1 MFSAFCWPTF
11 CGVVKAAFYVCL
23 WTFRWK
29 RIFWNKIEVL
39 LTVFEL
45 EWKMICLLP
54 KNFDRCVWIRIYLS
68 LGTFWAKKL
77 FLKNVHL
84 SRKIRTLSKK
94 SSAFCQKI
102 FAAGLPKLLLWFHG
116 NISEKNRFLKKKLY
130 FFNLFRT
137 LSEEIST
144 FCRKMIV
151 RMSKLPLR
159 VHRTSLKKQK
169 FCEKYMVSLS

>member
-1 MFSAFCWPTF
+1 MFSAFRWPTF

-54 KNFDRCVWIRIYLS
+54 KNSDRCVWIRIYLS
-68 LGTFWAKKL
+68 IGTFWAKKL

-84 SRKIRTLSKK
+84 SIKIRTLSKK
-94 SSAFCQKI
+94 VQLFVEKSS
-102 FAAGLPKLLLWFHG
+102 AGLPKLLLWFHG
-116 NISEKNRFLKKKLY
+116 NISKKNRFFRKKIVI
-130 FFNLFRT
+130 FFYLFRT
-137 LSEEIST
+137 LSEEFST
-144 FCRKMIV
+144 FCRKKIV
-151 RMSKLPLR
+151 GMSKLHLR

-169 FCEKYMVSLS
+169 VCEIYMVSSS